1 MTDSVKYVAFFVKI
15 CYKMNTN
22 IKEGFPMAK
31 RSRYKDM
38 ERGMTILLI
47 ASALDFILFL
57 VFAGMGILWLK
68 VITAI
73 FAILMP
79 VLCLF
84 FLFLSRELL
93 KQRSLWITMGFF
105 GILICTIVSLI
116 VNYPSPVV

>member
-1 MTDSVKYVAFFVKI
+1 
-15 CYKMNTN
+15 
-22 IKEGFPMAK
+22 MAK

-38 ERGMTILLI
+38 ERGMTIL
-47 ASALDFILFL
+47 L

-79 VLCLF
+79 VLCLS

>member
-1 MTDSVKYVAFFVKI
+1 
-15 CYKMNTN
+15 
-22 IKEGFPMAK
+22 MAK

>member
-1 MTDSVKYVAFFVKI
+1 
-15 CYKMNTN
+15 
-22 IKEGFPMAK
+22 MAK

-79 VLCLF
+79 VLCLS
-84 FLFLSRELL
+84 FLFLSWELL

>member
-1 MTDSVKYVAFFVKI
+1 
-15 CYKMNTN
+15 
-22 IKEGFPMAK
+22 MAK

-79 VLCLF
+79 VLCLS